1 MQKEPDWEKYV
12 YWREDDDVDISDH
25 EAVPFNDLSPKA
37 QAAFKEL
44 VDLTDL
50 SSTLDKQMAALR
62 ETIEKDFDD
71 ES

>member
-1 MQKEPDWEKYV
+1 MKKDEDFSGYV

-50 SSTLDKQMAALR
+50 SSTLEKQMATLR
-62 ETIEKDFDD
+62 ETIEQDFDD

>member
-1 MQKEPDWEKYV
+1 MKKDEDFSGYV

-37 QAAFKEL
+37 QAAFNEL
-44 VDLTDL
+44 VELTDL
-50 SSTLDKQMAALR
+50 SSTLEKQMAALR